1 MANRSRRCFSG
12 VALILMVLGTAL
24 ARVTFADDWP
34 QWRGIHRD
42 GRSAETGLLQ
52 TWSEGGPPLKW
63 SVEGLGRGYSSPIVS
78 QGRLY
83 VTGMA
88 QDSDEGFLF
97 AFDLKGRRLWK
108 QPLGVDWGGMYP
120 GSRGCPTV
128 DGDRLYL
135 LSGTGTL
142 FCLDAASGKETWT
155 KNLVDDLGGEAPRCG
170 FVEGPFVTQ
179 KLVVCTPGGPRGT
192 FAGLDKATGEVVW
205 KSESIGDVSAYC
217 SPIAVARG
225 KGMQLITMTSRH
237 VVGYEPHQGAI
248 LWKHPFDYDEEL
260 QNHSDT
266 PIHHNGIVY
275 VTSGHRKG
283 GMALELTA
291 EEASVKVK
299 WTDEVLNPNHGGVV
313 LVDGRIYG
321 ANGRGY
327 WICLELATGR
337 VLGEVK
343 GASPGSLIY
352 ADGRLY
358 CYGEKGVLALAKPM
372 PAGIEW
378 VSQFRIE
385 EGEGPH
391 WAHPVIS
398 DKVLYIRHG
407 DVLMAFDIAAR

>member
-1 MANRSRRCFSG
+1 MN
-12 VALILMVLGTAL
+12 LLLMRLSDTAL
-24 ARVTFADDWP
+24 VLAVLCAASSRPAFADDWP

-42 GRSAETGLLQ
+42 GHSPETGLLQ
-52 TWSEGGPPLKW
+52 TWPETGPPLKW
-63 SVEGLGRGYSSPIVS
+63 DVAGLGRGYSSPAVAD
-78 QGRLY
+78 GRLY

-88 QDSDEGFLF
+88 QDSDEGFLH
-97 AFDLKGRRLWK
+97 AFDLKGNLLWK
-108 QPLGVDWGGMYP
+108 RSLGIDWGGMYP

-128 DGDRLYL
+128 DDDRLFL
-135 LSGTGTL
+135 LNGMGTL
-142 FCLDAASGKETWT
+142 FCFDAVSGEALWT
-155 KNLVDDLGGEAPRCG
+155 RSLVDDLGGEAPRCG
-170 FVEGPFVTQ
+170 FVEGLFVTQ
-179 KLVVCTPGGPRGT
+179 KLVLCTPGGPSCT
-192 FAGLDKATGEVVW
+192 FAGLDKATGDVVW

-217 SPIAVARG
+217 SPIPVTRG
-225 KGMQLITMTSRH
+225 KSMQLITMTSRH
-237 VVGYEPHQGAI
+237 VVGYEPHRGAI

-266 PIHHNGIVY
+266 PVHRDGIVY

-283 GMALELTA
+283 GMALALA
-291 EEASVKVK
+291 PEEASVKEM
-299 WTDEVLNPNHGGVV
+299 WTDDVLNPNHGGVV

-327 WICLELATGR
+327 WVCIELTTGK

-358 CYGEKGVLALAKPM
+358 CYGEKGLLALAKPT
-372 PAGIEW
+372 PTGLEW
-378 VSQFRIE
+378 ISRFRIE
-385 EGEGPH
+385 KGEGPH

-407 DVLMAFDIAAR
+407 DVLMAFDIAAQ